1 MYADAGYLNDADIE
15 IEDNS
20 HPLMVSGCGVYR
32 LIRQPDMTTVR
43 PDGRKDYQLLYIASG
58 KAFFHLN
65 CGLKEAARGCMILY
79 RPGESQHYYYYA
91 RDNSEVCWI
100 HFSGYEAG
108 AVLDKIGFGNSQ
120 ILYCGNF
127 FNFFELFRGIIL
139 ELQLKRPCF
148 EEFLSLYLRQLFA
161 GIERTQ
167 LDLSMEKS
175 TENSFSHRE
184 LEATV
189 HYFNESFAKDICIEE
204 YAKNQHMS
212 VCWFIRSFKRYMG
225 VTPMQYVTSIRINK
239 AKELLKNTNY
249 SIQEISGLVGYEN
262 PLYFSRIFRKQIG
275 CSPSGYRKG

>member
-1 MYADAGYLNDADIE
+1 
-15 IEDNS
+15 
-20 HPLMVSGCGVYR
+20 
-32 LIRQPDMTTVR
+32 
-43 PDGRKDYQLLYIASG
+43 
-58 KAFFHLN
+58 
-65 CGLKEAARGCMILY
+65 
-79 RPGESQHYYYYA
+79 
-91 RDNSEVCWI
+91 
-100 HFSGYEAG
+100 
-108 AVLDKIGFGNSQ
+108 
-120 ILYCGNF
+120 
-127 FNFFELFRGIIL
+127 
-139 ELQLKRPCF
+139 
-148 EEFLSLYLRQLFA
+148 
-161 GIERTQ
+161 
-167 LDLSMEKS
+167 MEKS

-225 VTPMQYVTSIRINK
+225 VTPMQYITSIRINK